1 MLDYNERSGR
11 DEGSAE
17 IILTLED
24 SKITMTHADGTIL
37 RRWDAKSG
45 DWARMVN
52 NVRKTF
58 QEGKKKLPCKH
69 RKFCLR

>member
-1 MLDYNERSGR
+1 MLDYNERSGK

-45 DWARMVN
+45 DWTRMFN
-52 NVRKTF
+52 NVLKTF
-58 QEGKKKLPCKH
+58 QEGKKNYPVSIEN
-69 RKFCLR
+69 FV

>member
-1 MLDYNERSGR
+1 
-11 DEGSAE
+11 
-17 IILTLED
+17 
-24 SKITMTHADGTIL
+24 MTHADGTIL

-58 QEGKKKLPCKH
+58 QEGKKNYPVSIEN
-69 RKFCLR
+69 FCLR